1 MSRAKNVFLILACV
15 FLGVALIFFSL
26 TIYYVS
32 TTLHF
37 IFTNKPNIGTVFGSL
52 IYWVIVVIYGVF
64 TIFFAGGILPFDLI
78 LMNKYK
84 IKKWYTIL
92 LLISSITLMS
102 LSLIAIFVLPVSSS
116 AYHASRHS
124 SSSLS
129 SSM

>member
-1 MSRAKNVFLILACV
+1 MSRAKNVFLVLACV
-15 FLGVALIFFSL
+15 FLTMALIFFSL
-26 TIYYVS
+26 TVYYAS
-32 TTLHF
+32 STLHF
-37 IFTNKPNIGTVFGSL
+37 IYTNKPNIGTVFGSL
-52 IYWVIVVIYGVF
+52 IYWMIVAIYGLF

-92 LLISSITLMS
+92 LLASSITLMA
-102 LSLIAIFVLPVSSS
+102 LSLIAIFALPLLSS

-129 SSM
+129 SSI